1 MRFPVP
7 RTGALSLPRLSFDL
21 QEWSGAFG
29 DLGLLIPITAAL
41 VLSNGFNAT
50 SVLLVFGGAYVLSA
64 LHYRLP
70 MPLQPLKPMAAIA
83 IACGIALHF
92 ALAMGNRM
100 LQRAGLP
107 SPRPQPSAV
116 QNPPPEARTA

>member
-7 RTGALSLPRLSFDL
+7 TTGALSLPRLSFDL
-21 QEWSGAFG
+21 QEWGGAFG

-50 SVLLVFGGAYVLSA
+50 SVLLVFGGAYALSA
-64 LHYRLP
+64 LYYRLP
-70 MPLQPLKPMAAIA
+70 LPVPPLKAMTPIGF
-83 IACGIALHF
+83 ACGIALHF
-92 ALAMGNRM
+92 ALSMGSRM
-100 LQRAGLP
+100 LQRAGLLT
-107 SPRPQPSAV
+107 PRPQPSAA

>member
-21 QEWSGAFG
+21 QEWNVA
-29 DLGLLIPITAAL
+29 I
-41 VLSNGFNAT
+41 GF
-50 SVLLVFGGAYVLSA
+50 
-64 LHYRLP
+64 
-70 MPLQPLKPMAAIA
+70 
-83 IACGIALHF
+83 ACGIALHF
-92 ALAMGNRM
+92 ALSMGSWM

-107 SPRPQPSAV
+107 SPRPQPSAA